1 MAATGSRL
9 LARIA
14 ASLALYFVSAQTAAF
29 EISGSK
35 WKGGTTDFYVSLSGE
50 SPSGIAWHDS
60 FLAAIADWDDNTVFD
75 FTVIE
80 QPIDPCLED
89 GLNSVEFTNEVCGS
103 EYGANTLAV
112 TLRRLSTTLLGE
124 PNIFEAD
131 IVINSDVRYDI
142 YDGALYPGS
151 NRRIDFRR
159 VAIHELGHVIGLEH
173 ESQELAIMAP
183 SIGDIDRPTEDD
195 LAGVEALYTALS
207 GCTQNALVL
216 GEKTNSLSEGDCTV
230 AQITAGGTDFSYIDL
245 YRIDL
250 EKAAT
255 LSLTMTSS

>member
-60 FLAAIADWDDNTVFD
+60 FLAAIAYWDDNTVFD

-89 GLNSVEFTNEVCGS
+89 
-103 EYGANTLAV
+103 
-112 TLRRLSTTLLGE
+112 
-124 PNIFEAD
+124 
-131 IVINSDVRYDI
+131 
-142 YDGALYPGS
+142 
-151 NRRIDFRR
+151 
-159 VAIHELGHVIGLEH
+159 
-173 ESQELAIMAP
+173 
-183 SIGDIDRPTEDD
+183 
-195 LAGVEALYTALS
+195 
-207 GCTQNALVL
+207 
-216 GEKTNSLSEGDCTV
+216 
-230 AQITAGGTDFSYIDL
+230 
-245 YRIDL
+245 
-250 EKAAT
+250 
-255 LSLTMTSS
+255 